1 MATIR
6 DVAKLAG
13 VSIATVSR
21 AVNEPQLVSKETRTQ
36 VEGAIDATGYVKS
49 VQPRKKSDLIG
60 VILPNLSNPFFLNLL
75 EALEYEA
82 RTHRRSIV
90 IFNSRQKLAMERAAF
105 SECKKM
111 KVDGVFLVPHS
122 VSREY
127 LLEVRK
133 HDFPTVLLT
142 RTSSLLP
149 SVAVDHIEG
158 GRQVAEHL
166 ISSGHVNV
174 AYVGPTKT
182 SEEKLTGFRQGLQQA
197 GLNLRDD
204 LAFDTEGEGDL
215 RRFVVDTAKRKRA
228 TAIFCVNDI
237 LAQEGVA
244 ILRSAGMT
252 VPGDMEIVG
261 FDNSIVASLL
271 DISSVSQPMKEIAHV
286 GFDEM
291 LLALKSD
298 RILGAHEPLHLLP
311 RLVMRGSSLKQRR

>member
-21 AVNEPQLVSKETRTQ
+21 AVNEPKLVSEETRSQ
-36 VEGAIDATGYVKS
+36 IEGAIASTQYVKRIK
-49 VQPRKKSDLIG
+49 PRKKSDLIG
-60 VILPNLSNPFFLNLL
+60 VILPNLSNPFFLTLL

-90 IFNSRQKLAMERAAF
+90 VFNSRQKLAMERAAF
-105 SECKKM
+105 TECRKM
-111 KVDGVFLVPHS
+111 KVDGVFLVPHCLT
-122 VSREY
+122 REY
-127 LLEVRK
+127 LSEVRK
-133 HDFPTVLLT
+133 YNFRTVLLT
-142 RTSSLLP
+142 RTSSMLP

-174 AYVGPTKT
+174 GYVGPTKS
-182 SEEKLTGFRQGLQQA
+182 SEEKLIGFRQGLQQA
-197 GLNLRDD
+197 GLQLHVD

-215 RRFVVDTAKRKRA
+215 RRFVADTAKRKRA
-228 TAIFCVNDI
+228 TAIFCVNDV
-237 LAQEGVA
+237 LAQEVVA
-244 ILRSAGMT
+244 ILRSDGMS
-252 VPGDMEIVG
+252 VPKDMEVVG

-286 GFDEM
+286 GFEE
-291 LLALKSD
+291 LLAALKEVKPS
-298 RILGAHEPLHLLP
+298 ASYEPIHLLP
-311 RLVMRGSSLKQRR
+311 RLVMRGSSLKHRR

>member
-21 AVNEPQLVSKETRTQ
+21 AVNEPKLVSKETRSQ
-36 VEGAIDATGYVKS
+36 VEGAIAATGYAKRVK
-49 VQPRKKSDLIG
+49 PRRKSDLIG
-60 VILPNLSNPFFLNLL
+60 AILPNLSNPFFLTLL

-82 RTHRRSIV
+82 RTHRRNIV
-90 IFNSRQKLAMERAAF
+90 VFNSRQKLAMERAAF
-105 SECKKM
+105 IECKKL

-127 LLEVRK
+127 LSEVRK
-133 HDFPTVLLT
+133 YDFPTVLLT

-149 SVAVDHIEG
+149 SVAVDHVEG
-158 GRQVAEHL
+158 GRQVAEHV
-166 ISSGHVNV
+166 ISSGHVSV
-174 AYVGPTKT
+174 GYVGPTKT
-182 SEEKLTGFRQGLQQA
+182 SEEKLAGFRQGLQQA
-197 GLNLRDD
+197 GLQLHAD

-215 RRFVVDTAKRKRA
+215 KRFVLDTAKRKRA
-228 TAIFCVNDI
+228 TVIFCVNDV
-237 LAQEGVA
+237 LAQEVVA
-244 ILRSAGMT
+244 ILRAAGMN
-252 VPGDMEIVG
+252 VPKDMEIVG

-286 GFDEM
+286 GFEEM
-291 LLALKSD
+291 LSVLKSD
-298 RILGAHEPLHLLP
+298 RPSGSHEPHHLLP